1 MAGFGF
7 SEEQEMFRR
16 EVRNFVQK
24 ELMPGARE
32 RAKQGVLS
40 KDIVKKVAEMGL
52 MAFRVPERFGGQPAD
67 WVTVGIAIE
76 ELARGDFMTS
86 FLPAQPIL
94 CNYLFE
100 NNEPIMKEWLPAIV
114 KGERFTCLALTEPE
128 VGSDAANIKT
138 RAIKDGDSYV
148 LSGEKLSITFG
159 PIADATILFAKTD
172 PNAGF
177 RGISTFLVPLNAPGV
192 SRSPMP
198 MMGWRPIGQ
207 AIITLDNVRVPK
219 GNLLGEEGKGFISVM
234 KQFDFTRPA
243 LALQALALAQISLE
257 DAMAYTKERRAFGQ
271 PLAKFE
277 GLSFKIAEDYTL
289 IEAARLL
296 SYKALWLRDQQLPH
310 AKESAM
316 CKWFGPKVAVR
327 TIHDAL
333 LMHGHVGYSEEYPL
347 QQRLKEAIGFEIAD
361 GTAEIMKMVIVR
373 ELLGKEYVA

>member
-24 ELMPGARE
+24 ELVPGANE

-40 KDIVKKVAEMGL
+40 KDIIKKVAGMGL
-52 MAFRVPERFGGQPAD
+52 MGLRVPEKYGGQAAD
-67 WVTVGIAIE
+67 WITVGIAIE
-76 ELARGDFMTS
+76 ELAKGDFITS
-86 FLPAQPIL
+86 FLPTEPIL

-100 NNEPIMKEWLPAIV
+100 NNKSIAEEWLPAVV
-114 KGERFTCLALTEPE
+114 KGDKIFCLALTEAE

-138 RAIKDGDSYV
+138 RALKDGDSYV
-148 LSGEKLSITFG
+148 LSGEKLSISFG
-159 PIADATILFAKTD
+159 PIADAAIVFAKTD
-172 PNAGF
+172 PKAGF
-177 RGISTFLVPLNAPGV
+177 RGISAFLLPLNHPGV
-192 SRSPMP
+192 SRSLMP

-207 AIITLDNVRVPK
+207 AIITLDNVRIPK
-219 GNLLGEEGKGFISVM
+219 EYLLGEEGKGFVSVM

-243 LALQALALAQISLE
+243 LALQALALAEVSLE
-257 DAMAYTKERRAFGQ
+257 EAINYTKQRHAFGQ
-271 PLAKFE
+271 PLAKYE
-277 GLSFKIAEDYTL
+277 GISFKIAEDYTMV
-289 IEAARLL
+289 EAARLL
-296 SYKALWLRDQQLPH
+296 SYRALWLRDQGLPH

-327 TIHDAL
+327 VVHDAL

-361 GTAEIMKMVIVR
+361 GTAEIMKLIIVR
-373 ELLGKEYVA
+373 EILGKEYVP